1 MRLFEYTREK
11 DNQYGVTLI
20 ALTFTIVL
28 LLILS
33 GITLSIT
40 SGEQSLLKKTEQD
53 TTKYNEQAEK
63 YREEYKGLTER
74 VDREKNRVDS
84 MPEDF

>member
-40 SGEQSLLKKTEQD
+40 AGDESLLKKTEQD
-53 TTKYNEQAEK
+53 TNKYNQQVEK
-63 YREEYKGLTER
+63 YKEEYKGLTER
-74 VDREKNRVDS
+74 VDGEKNRIDS

>member
-1 MRLFEYTREK
+1 MRLFEYTRER

-20 ALTFTIVL
+20 GLAFTVL
-28 LLILS
+28 VLLILS

-40 SGEQSLLKKTEQD
+40 TGDESLLKKTEQD
-53 TTKYNEQAEK
+53 TTKYNQQVER

-74 VDREKNRVDS
+74 VDGEKNRIDS